1 MAAPAKSEQ
10 IQKIQAPSNIGTNL
24 ARTTLGQGLLFG
36 FGDEVEAFARAITTD
51 KNYDESLQQVRSE
64 IESFRQQ
71 APAAAYGS
79 EILGSIPSTI
89 LTGGAGL
96 AGRVG
101 LQGPGRIAALQGG
114 AYGFGASEGNFGER
128 ATSAATS
135 AAISTGLTK
144 GAKKLLPVKAK
155 QAKELLQKGIPLTP
169 GQSLRDSGSIGSY
182 LVTALE
188 DLSTSY
194 PGAGAPIQAKR
205 LESLI
210 KFNRVLLDEAVEP
223 LDIKIPKSLQGKDAF
238 LFVDE
243 ELGKKYT
250 DVLPKISISN
260 ARSFEDKI
268 LDTIL
273 DSALDPVEQN
283 TVLRNVEKNIL
294 NKIKDNKIAGK
305 DVKNI
310 ETNFGRLEQSF
321 LKKGGIEGEIGVV
334 FGDIKRL
341 LRKEIEFQN
350 QGAKELQKIN
360 NVYRNLLPINDAM
373 QQAVIKE
380 GIFTPAQILRAIK
393 KTDKTKRKVKTI
405 AGQQPLQETALLGEQ
420 VLGNIFPDSGTASR
434 LLAQDVIINPVKLGK
449 LAPPAIASEALMSR
463 PFGRSPTTGIL
474 TLPEATVRTTGPSIS
489 SLLATNLVGQ
499 ENTGQ

>member
-1 MAAPAKSEQ
+1 
-10 IQKIQAPSNIGTNL
+10 
-24 ARTTLGQGLLFG
+24 
-36 FGDEVEAFARAITTD
+36 
-51 KNYDESLQQVRSE
+51 
-64 IESFRQQ
+64 
-71 APAAAYGS
+71 
-79 EILGSIPSTI
+79 
-89 LTGGAGL
+89 
-96 AGRVG
+96 
-101 LQGPGRIAALQGG
+101 
-114 AYGFGASEGNFGER
+114 
-128 ATSAATS
+128 
-135 AAISTGLTK
+135 
-144 GAKKLLPVKAK
+144 
-155 QAKELLQKGIPLTP
+155 
-169 GQSLRDSGSIGSY
+169 
-182 LVTALE
+182 LE

-238 LFVDE
+238 IFVDE

-420 VLGNIFPDSGTASR
+420 ILGNTFPDSGTASR
-434 LLAQDVIINPVKLGK
+434 LLAQDVIINPARISK
-449 LAPPAIASEALMSR
+449 LAIPAIASDVLMSR

-474 TLPEATVRTTGPSIS
+474 TLPEATVRATAPSIS
-489 SLLATNLVGQ
+489 SLFATNLVGQ